1 VKVASN
7 SSPIIWLS
15 QTGHFDLLREV
26 FGTILITPEVWAE
39 TVDRAAGYPNAT
51 NVMVAT
57 AAQWVQVITPTDIEK
72 IAVLR
77 TQLHA
82 GEAETLVMAA
92 EQRVDAV
99 LVDDLQAR
107 HFATAMGLRVIG
119 TAGVLLL
126 AHAKGI
132 TVDVKAT
139 LDHMRRLGF
148 RLREQVYQDILK
160 RLAQ

>member
-1 VKVASN
+1 VRVASN
-7 SSPIIWLS
+7 SSPLIWLS

-26 FGTILITPEVWAE
+26 LGTILIAPAVWAE

-51 NVMVAT
+51 NVMAR
-57 AAQWVQVITPTDIEK
+57 AAEWLQVITPTNLEK

-77 TQLHA
+77 AQLHA
-82 GEAETLVMAA
+82 GEAETLVMAG

-119 TAGVLLL
+119 KAVVLLL
-126 AHAKGI
+126 PHARGI

-160 RLAQ
+160 RLAP